1 MLGRNNLTAL
11 VQLKDNFHSTSELH
25 KWETWSQYTQSLRV
39 CNAPVSDAG
48 IANAHTSS
56 TQQHGRA
63 DKSCEKSSALLFSC
77 SVRHKTRNVPNIW
90 EIPPFEFYFTSN
102 SKLLLTTCEKQQAA
116 CLLINAVSGCHV
128 PDKNEGQ

>member
-63 DKSCEKSSALLFSC
+63 EITLKKLGPALFVL
-77 SVRHKTRNVPNIW
+77 
-90 EIPPFEFYFTSN
+90 
-102 SKLLLTTCEKQQAA
+102 SKAQ
-116 CLLINAVSGCHV
+116 N
-128 PDKNEGQ
+128 